1 MRKIFSLV
9 LMMMCLLLGT
19 VTAFANPYGGSH
31 SFPAGMSPEQALQ
44 YFHHKITDRDFGL
57 AYDILTDSY
66 KNYFGSYDNFAKG
79 YATTLF
85 SRPESIRV
93 IAEAETAVKLAYTL
107 RATDWEGDT
116 DVVEQTFECTAMM
129 KDVDGSWMLENG
141 TGKLVNR
148 QVLHSRQAAVAVLK
162 GYHDSI
168 THKEMKAAWNL
179 LGDNYKNSFG
189 GFTAFCNG
197 FTTTASSAISEAT
210 PVADGPNMTSLAYTL
225 TAKDVT
231 PETNVVQVFKGQAE
245 LEVVPGR
252 GWRIM
257 SARNTLV
264 NRYFPPKW

>member
-19 VTAFANPYGGSH
+19 VTVFANPYGGSH
-31 SFPAGMSPEQALQ
+31 TFPAGMSPVQALQ

-141 TGKLVNR
+141 TGKLVSR

-197 FTTTASSAISEAT
+197 FTTTASSAIRPRMTGIRDFPDVRVGPDAGGITE
-210 PVADGPNMTSLAYTL
+210 DGLPAGGIS
-225 TAKDVT
+225 DD
-231 PETNVVQVFKGQAE
+231 
-245 LEVVPGR
+245 R
-252 GWRIM
+252 
-257 SARNTLV
+257 
-264 NRYFPPKW
+264 FPPVG